1 MVGCADCFNNDF
13 VMKKR
18 HIRALAVS
26 AAALALA
33 SCGGNASAP
42 GMAAASISVDSLMS
56 VAEASVGDTIVVRG
70 FVRHTCKH
78 GGRRCFVSNAGR
90 DSQVRVEA
98 GEAIGSFDKGLI
110 GAEVAVRG
118 VVRENRVSADEIR
131 EAIRAT
137 EERKASGEAAEHCE
151 SALGV
156 LNQRMEKAGQD
167 GRGYYSDFYVDGLEF
182 EKIETKS

>member
-1 MVGCADCFNNDF
+1 MVGCADRLIDDF
-13 VMKKR
+13 FMKR
-18 HIRALAVS
+18 HMYALAAA

-33 SCGGNASAP
+33 SCGGKASAP
-42 GMAAASISVDSLMS
+42 GLAEASIPVDSLLAT
-56 VAEASVGDTIVVRG
+56 AEARVGDTIVVRG

-90 DSQVRVEA
+90 NSQVRVEA
-98 GEAIGSFDKGLI
+98 GEAIGSFDKGLV
-110 GAEVAVRG
+110 GAEIAVRG
-118 VVRENRVSADEIR
+118 VVREKRVSADEIR

-137 EERKASGEAAEHCE
+137 EERKASGEAADHCE

-156 LNQRMEKAGQD
+156 LSQRLEKAGQD

-182 EKIETKS
+182 EKVEKKP

>member
-1 MVGCADCFNNDF
+1 MVGVPAGPANVFI
-13 VMKKR
+13 MKI
-18 HIRALAVS
+18 HLCILAAS

-33 SCGGNASAP
+33 ACGGKASAP
-42 GMAAASISVDSLMS
+42 GLAAASIPVDSLLAA
-56 VAEASVGDTIVVRG
+56 AEAKVGDTVVVRG

-90 DSQVRVEA
+90 DSQVRIEA

-110 GAEVAVRG
+110 GAEIAVRG

-137 EERKASGEAAEHCE
+137 EERKAAGEASAEHCE
-151 SALGV
+151 STLSVLG
-156 LNQRMEKAGQD
+156 QRMERAEQG
-167 GRGYYSDFYVDGLEF
+167 GRGYYSDFYVDGLAF
-182 EKIETKS
+182 EKIEKKP